1 MAVELPAGLH
11 QLGRAEPQGE
21 GEVGAPRAL
30 LLGHRLSGFI
40 LTISTS
46 RGAPASG
53 TRGQQTCPLLGSGLK
68 KLLPLL
74 SHRWR
79 VGKDSQPRLPFHL
92 PLQSRELWLGK

>member
-1 MAVELPAGLH
+1 MAVELLAGLH

-46 RGAPASG
+46 QGAPV
-53 TRGQQTCPLLGSGLK
+53 RGELLLQVQEANK
-68 KLLPLL
+68 P
-74 SHRWR
+74 
-79 VGKDSQPRLPFHL
+79 VPFWA
-92 PLQSRELWLGK
+92 QV